1 MKIYSFET
9 LPSTQRWIEEQ
20 LSEKRVVPPCAVIAN
35 MQTDGIGS
43 RENRW
48 IGKRGNFFA
57 SILLPEDNLP
67 KDLPLGATSIYFA
80 FLMKETLKKTG
91 SEVWLKWP
99 NDFYL
104 KETKTGGCITAKKGK
119 NVIVGIG
126 INIVSAPHGFGVL
139 DIDIEPME
147 LLETFLKNLENL
159 PSWKQIFSNYSL
171 EFEKSKK
178 YCTHAGNEM
187 LKLSDAVLQNDG
199 SLMIGKR
206 RVVSLR

>member
-1 MKIYSFET
+1 M
-9 LPSTQRWIEEQ
+9 
-20 LSEKRVVPPCAVIAN
+20 SEKRVVPPCAVIAN

-57 SILLPEDNLP
+57 SILLPEENLP
-67 KDLPLGATSIYFA
+67 KDLPLGAASIYFA

>member
-9 LPSTQRWIEEQ
+9 LPSTQRWIEER
-20 LSEKRVVPPCAVIAN
+20 LSEKRVAPPCAVIAR

-48 IGKRGNFFA
+48 IGERGNFFA
-57 SILLPEDNLP
+57 SVLLAHDSLPE
-67 KDLPLGATSIYFA
+67 DLPLGAASIYFA
-80 FLMKETLKKTG
+80 FLMKETLKKMG
-91 SEVWLKWP
+91 SKVWLKWP

-104 KETKTGGCITAKKGK
+104 EGTKIGGCITAKKG
-119 NVIVGIG
+119 NDVIVGIG
-126 INIVSAPHGFGVL
+126 INILSAPHGFGVL
-139 DIDIEPME
+139 DIETEPME
-147 LLETFLKNLENL
+147 LLETFLKNLKKP

-171 EFEKSKK
+171 EFEKSKN
-178 YCTHAGNEM
+178 YCTHDGSETVD
-187 LKLSDAVLQNDG
+187 LSEAVLQNDG

>member
-1 MKIYSFET
+1 M
-9 LPSTQRWIEEQ
+9 
-20 LSEKRVVPPCAVIAN
+20 
-35 MQTDGIGS
+35 
-43 RENRW
+43 
-48 IGKRGNFFA
+48 
-57 SILLPEDNLP
+57 
-67 KDLPLGATSIYFA
+67 
-80 FLMKETLKKTG
+80 
-91 SEVWLKWP
+91 
-99 NDFYL
+99 
-104 KETKTGGCITAKKGK
+104 
-119 NVIVGIG
+119 IVGIG